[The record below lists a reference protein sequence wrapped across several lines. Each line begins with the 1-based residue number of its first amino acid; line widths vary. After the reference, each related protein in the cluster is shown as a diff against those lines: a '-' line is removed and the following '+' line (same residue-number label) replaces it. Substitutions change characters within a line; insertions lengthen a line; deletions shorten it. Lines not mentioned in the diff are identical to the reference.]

1 MSLKKTHT
9 NAATF
14 NFRDTEVRTIQKCGV
29 YYFVLSDICKVLEI
43 ANARNAARRLDE
55 DEKDVHLVDTLGGK
69 QEMTVVNESGL
80 YAVILRSD
88 KPQAKAFRKW
98 ITSEVLPTL
107 RKTGSYTVKPTDDT
121 KMRMLA
127 TREENAKIR
136 KAQLLY
142 KVSKDCGVPKYQ
154 QVLQSHITRLLTGQQ
169 LLPLPA
175 AKLTFS
181 AEEIGNRLGLTACM
195 VGRLT
200 NAYNLKNERFGEW
213 IYDKAKTADKQVRT
227 FRYYENVINELRRV
241 AEC

>member
-1 MSLKKTHT
+1 MSLKT
-9 NAATF
+9 NNVATF
-14 NFRDTEVRTIQKCGV
+14 NFREKEVRTIQNNGEPW
-29 YYFVLSDICKVLEI
+29 FVLADVCKVLELTTPKKV
-43 ANARNAARRLDE
+43 ADRLDA
-55 DEKDVHLVDTLGGK
+55 DEKGVSLIHTLGG
-69 QEMTVVNESGL
+69 QQNMTIINESGL

-98 ITSEVLPTL
+98 VTSEVLPTL
-107 RKTGSYTVKPTDDT
+107 RKTGTYTLKSDDT

-181 AEEIGNRLGLTACM
+181 AEEIGHRLGLTACM

-200 NAYNLKNERFGEW
+200 NAYNLKNEEFGEW
-213 IYDKAKTADKQVRT
+213 VYDKAKTADKQVRT
-227 FRYYENVINELRRV
+227 FRYYESVINELRRV

>member
-1 MSLKKTHT
+1 MSLKTHK
-9 NAATF
+9 NVATF
-14 NFRDTEVRTIQKCGV
+14 NNAQFGEIRTILRDGDPW
-29 YYFVLSDICKVLEI
+29 FVLTDVCKALELTNPSKV
-43 ANARNAARRLDE
+43 AQRLDD
-55 DEKDVHLVDTLGGK
+55 DERSNFKLGRQGNGILI
-69 QEMTVVNESGL
+69 NESGL

-107 RKTGSYTVKPTDDT
+107 RKTGSYTVKPTDDA
-121 KMRMLA
+121 KARMLA

-200 NAYNLKNERFGEW
+200 NAHNLKNEQFGEW
-213 IYDKAKTADKQVRT
+213 VYDKAKTADKQVRT